1 MDTKEK
7 DQIYDRLL
15 EIRLDLEADP
25 QPDLQYINTKLG
37 QCHIFIEEVEKLS
50 IRVNRE
56 MSIFQRALNTS
67 EADYESSKE
76 NLIANDENIRNLP
89 SIRDREAK
97 ANSNLVEKLSEIRTY
112 KGELADLNNLSRAIN
127 LKLKNLNRINGD
139 IKLQLRLIE
148 SQLRMG
154 VPAKG
159 NESVRNLM
167 AALRDTP
174 SIEADDTS
182 IEESAGVDPTSD
194 LDIDQLLNNQE
205 KDQDLID
212 PDSSEAG
219 DEKRFED
226 PDLLED
232 SEYSTDDSESKETES
247 QEEDA
252 QKIDL
257 NELIDVPIKKE
268 DTQKEEPTE
277 NVEQKEKKG
286 ATQKAP
292 ANDEIDIDALLNN
305 FN

>member
-1 MDTKEK
+1 MENTEK

-15 EIRLDLEADP
+15 EINLDLEADP

-56 MSIFQRALNTS
+56 MSVFQRALNTS

-76 NLIANDENIRNLP
+76 NLIANDESIINLP

-97 ANSNLVEKLSEIRTY
+97 ANSKLIEKLAEIRLY

-139 IKLQLRLIE
+139 IKLQLRMIE

-159 NESVRNLM
+159 HESVHNLM

-174 SIEADDTS
+174 SVEVDDTS
-182 IEESAGVDPTSD
+182 LDESSSVDPTSD
-194 LDIDQLLNNQE
+194 LDVDQLLNNQE
-205 KDQDLID
+205 KDDNLMD

-232 SEYSTDDSESKETES
+232 SSYNTENGPQEEES
-247 QEEDA
+247 QEEES

-257 NELIDVPIKKE
+257 DELIDVPIKKE
-268 DTQKEEPTE
+268 EKQKEEPTE
-277 NVEQKEKKG
+277 NVDQKVEMG
-286 ATQKAP
+286 APQKAP
-292 ANDEIDIDALLNN
+292 TNNEIDIDSLLNN